1 LLLDGNRLLVMS
13 TTFSGGGVQ
22 PPGIAEPAVDS
33 TFAPWE
39 PLTSL
44 RLVDLTN
51 PAKPTVIDA
60 ASVDGSVLGARL
72 VGGIARVVVRSDA
85 ALPYVGPTG
94 GSSEDFATATARN
107 REIIVRSTL
116 ADWVPQLHD
125 AADGTGSTQPLLDCA
140 DVSTPPEFAGLGF
153 SSILTVDLD
162 GTLSAPAAAGV
173 LAGSDLIY
181 ASPTTLY
188 LTSTRWDTWLPSDRA
203 ADPMRTDLHAFD
215 ITDPTGARFLGSGQ
229 VVGHLLNQ
237 FSLSEHE
244 GVLRVASTTD
254 PMWWD
259 ESSPPGESRVT
270 TLRLT
275 SGALSQVGLLTG
287 LGVDERIF
295 GVRFLGDT
303 GYVVTF
309 RQVDP
314 LHVIDLSDPERPAV
328 AGELQMPGYSAYLHP
343 VGDGLLLG
351 VGADADAD
359 GRRTGLQLSLFDVSD
374 PAAPTRLSHVSLP
387 GGYSDVEYDHL
398 GFLWWPATERAVLPV
413 GQYLINESTGETI
426 SEFVGAVGYS
436 VDPVPGIDEV
446 GRATHVDHEPT
457 APEDFRWPGII
468 RNLVVDGRLLTLSDV
483 GLESASLDTLTE
495 QAWLG
500 F

>member
-1 LLLDGNRLLVMS
+1 
-13 TTFSGGGVQ
+13 
-22 PPGIAEPAVDS
+22 
-33 TFAPWE
+33 
-39 PLTSL
+39 
-44 RLVDLTN
+44 
-51 PAKPTVIDA
+51 
-60 ASVDGSVLGARL
+60 
-72 VGGIARVVVRSDA
+72 
-85 ALPYVGPTG
+85 
-94 GSSEDFATATARN
+94 
-107 REIIVRSTL
+107 
-116 ADWVPQLHD
+116 
-125 AADGTGSTQPLLDCA
+125 
-140 DVSTPPEFAGLGF
+140 
-153 SSILTVDLD
+153 
-162 GTLSAPAAAGV
+162 
-173 LAGSDLIY
+173 
-181 ASPTTLY
+181 
-188 LTSTRWDTWLPSDRA
+188 
-203 ADPMRTDLHAFD
+203 
-215 ITDPTGARFLGSGQ
+215 
-229 VVGHLLNQ
+229 
-237 FSLSEHE
+237 
-244 GVLRVASTTD
+244 
-254 PMWWD
+254 MWWD

-359 GRRTGLQLSLFDVSD
+359 GRRTGLQLSLFDVSN

-436 VDPVPGIDEV
+436 VDPVTGIDEV